1 MPCMA
6 GERPAGRR
14 AENADD
20 KETGFVSPV
29 RVALGYTSTI
39 IRWRWSSK
47 IAPRGA
53 RLTAAPS
60 FISPADGVA
69 SLSRFYIVQENRMRR
84 GATAALLLAI
94 FFLAPVRVRAQEMVV
109 GVNVVNPMRA
119 SVADQNSLLG
129 QLKAAQVRVIRCG
142 ISNDD
147 KGIDFAK
154 RAAAQGIRIQLIIGP
169 AYPPTAPKRPYQPN
183 EFPAMWGGPPLSAAD
198 LALSKAAFQR
208 LFDGLDANGIALA

>member
-6 GERPAGRR
+6 GERPAERR

-20 KETGFVSPV
+20 NETGFVSRV
-29 RVALGYTSTI
+29 RVAPGYTSTL

-47 IAPRGA
+47 IAPGGA

-69 SLSRFYIVQENRMRR
+69 SLSRFHIVQENRMRR

-119 SVADQNSLLG
+119 SVADQNTLLS
-129 QLKAAQVRVIRCG
+129 QLKAAQVPMGFTAIRPLDNLATQRPRRNAQPASIAS
-142 ISNDD
+142 ISLNAVQKEPPEANPAGSPNGDSRTPTCLVRPR
-147 KGIDFAK
+147 KP
-154 RAAAQGIRIQLIIGP
+154 AAR
-169 AYPPTAPKRPYQPN
+169 
-183 EFPAMWGGPPLSAAD
+183 S
-198 LALSKAAFQR
+198 
-208 LFDGLDANGIALA
+208 